1 MILTLLHVRPVE
13 LSAPF
18 GVVARA
24 LPVYSFLYLY
34 CMPDFVKMVV
44 GADDASGKGPAADA
58 IDDLDGGDEGEAQ
71 KEAAADWEESEGD
84 GEGAEAESGAK
95 FAKPRSRRKMWQLE
109 DDMHLL
115 IVYAQAGMCLC
126 VPMCVQTGYVFL
138 FSDVCAGW

>member
-1 MILTLLHVRPVE
+1 MQCADMRHVIANVGE
-13 LSAPF
+13 A
-18 GVVARA
+18 GA
-24 LPVYSFLYLY
+24 
-34 CMPDFVKMVV
+34 
-44 GADDASGKGPAADA
+44 GADKGDAGE
-58 IDDLDGGDEGEAQ
+58 DDDGGDEGEAQ